1 MQDKNKNQVDEILR
15 RNRSV
20 GVGERLKEAYDRSNK
35 EFQDDSAATKQE
47 LIRYKDRAV
56 KNISWLAGALQRKG
70 SSLKQF
76 FTKIMQHLGQKAR
89 KLNPRVP
96 IDKAVRFM
104 KKRNNPYI
112 DSFNRN
118 PPSQS

>member
-20 GVGERLKEAYDRSNK
+20 GIGERLKEAYDRSNK
-35 EFQDDSAATKQE
+35 EFQDDSAATRKE
-47 LIRYKDRAV
+47 LIGYKD
-56 KNISWLAGALQRKG
+56 KTLENISWLAGALQRKG

-76 FTKIMQHLGQKAR
+76 FTKIMRHLGQKAR